1 MEGVILSWQAWLIA
15 NTARKQTQ
23 NSFNHAS
30 WQRISLGAGTR
41 HAIKG
46 PIQTQSETLGDP
58 QTQPGQ
64 AANTRM
70 VFQISPTVKDQNA
83 IHNSFGFKGH
93 GSSTNT
99 LIKEVQDAT
108 KDH

>member
-58 QTQPGQ
+58 KHSLGKQP
-64 AANTRM
+64 
-70 VFQISPTVKDQNA
+70 
-83 IHNSFGFKGH
+83 IHEWFSDITH
-93 GSSTNT
+93 CERSECHT
-99 LIKEVQDAT
+99 
-108 KDH
+108 